1 MKKHFALFAAVV
13 FSYQLFAQN
22 VGIGTVTPG
31 APLHIYNSSTDEM
44 VRVQGV
50 NPYVSFR
57 TLGGTL
63 KSYVQGFGD
72 DLLVGTAF
80 GNPSGRI
87 MFYNNNVPNM
97 TILPNGNIGI
107 GTTNP
112 AAPLSFPNVLGNKI
126 SFWSAGPNNDFG
138 IGIATGAMRLY
149 TAGMDKIS
157 FGWGNASSFNETM
170 TLFTGN
176 GFLGVG
182 TTTPQAK
189 LHVNQNAEALRISG
203 HNSYLAFFDAANNY
217 RGYMCFVTSVIIEI
231 QIHVWVDCPFR
242 NLVAKGCT

>member
-1 MKKHFALFAAVV
+1 MISLAFLPFTQPLKPTTMKKHFALFAAVV

-112 AAPLSFPNVLGNKI
+112 AAPLSFPNVLGNKL
-126 SFWSAGPNNDFG
+126 SFWSAGPTNDFG

-157 FGWGNASSFNETM
+157 FGWGNATSFNETM

-176 GFLGVG
+176 GFFGNG
-182 TTTPQAK
+182 
-189 LHVNQNAEALRISG
+189 HHNAPG
-203 HNSYLAFFDAANNY
+203 
-217 RGYMCFVTSVIIEI
+217 
-231 QIHVWVDCPFR
+231 
-242 NLVAKGCT
+242 